1 MKRVTHNAD
10 NERRQVVPKDFSFLS
25 DADRDVV
32 VGVASMVAALLGIP
46 ASSPIILSGCKL
58 TRQESGGVVT
68 YTMGDGLIM
77 YAGAIYTV
85 NSIQPVAVEG
95 DMTVSAF
102 AEFLNT
108 YYVVFGASTVS
119 PSPMFKYGEQQV
131 ACHEECKVTGLSAT
145 PDAEGIKLK
154 DLKALP
160 KLGDAVGYMAY
171 NATITGTFTPTIE
184 SNE

>member
-25 DADRDVV
+25 DADSDVV
-32 VGVASMVAALLGIP
+32 KGMASMVAALLGIS

-85 NSIQPVAVEG
+85 NNIQPVAVEG
-95 DMTVSAF
+95 VMTASAF
-102 AEFLNT
+102 AEFMNT

-154 DLKALP
+154 DLVALP
-160 KLGDAVGYMAY
+160 RLGSAVSYMAY
-171 NATITGTFTPTIE
+171 NSYQISVFTPTVE
-184 SNE
+184 A